1 VYIYKIKKVFKKNF
15 SWGMSLA
22 ELLPG
27 AKGEPSEGNLN
38 LIDPP
43 IKKKLGP
50 PVVSLKGVCKY
61 YNLAGNDETVR
72 ALEGITLAPDSEFYP
87 IRKVFKLSFMFFS
100 LFLLLSS

>member
-1 VYIYKIKKVFKKNF
+1 
-15 SWGMSLA
+15 MSLV

-27 AKGEPSEGNLN
+27 AKGESSEGNLN

-87 IRKVFKLSFMFFS
+87 IRKVLKLSFMSFQFFFS
-100 LFLLLSS
+100 SSSFS